1 MIQNNTEFYV
11 KNLSYSQLRT
21 FVTNTWEWQNS
32 KLLWIY
38 DNKVWV
44 AWTVWTILHKFVEKY
59 LRNWNIEDAINEA
72 YKCLYD
78 WADWNTYLID
88 IDTFRSIWWVEKDW
102 SILPRTEKLSLEEVK
117 ENWKTKIVDFWKTWS
132 NEKILKDVKSWIEAF
147 LSEQVDYWQ
156 LIAVE
161 KQMEYEATDIIWWN
175 IQVRSPIP
183 FTAISDEIC
192 RTTSVKNLMVDWELQ
207 TLDPW
212 VLFIED
218 TKFKATHSEMSEEDP
233 KYIFQAFF
241 NYYCVRAEYWEE
253 PKFMIFRE
261 IKTSKNKDWSSQH
274 QTITIPFF
282 WESFELYK
290 VFFWRYVTETF
301 ERIKLIQDR
310 DFIFNV
316 FDFIN
321 WSKEWEKQKAYYSW
335 VWIGQLQNK
344 IAMTQ
349 RNKNWNNT
357 PVMWDRTPL
366 EKHSKKV
373 NWKIELED
381 LNTTENRIRVAF
393 QNFGVLV
400 KFEKKVDWYSYDQY
414 LFTPSRWITMSRIK
428 ALVPEIIQALEVE
441 KGLRI
446 EAPVL
451 WTKFIWVEIPRQ
463 DRNFACLND
472 FKHKKDKNKPL
483 LPIWT
488 SINLW
493 VESID
498 LSDPDTSH
506 IIVAW
511 QSWSWKSEF
520 LKTAIHSLKPHWE
533 ITIIDPKRVWLI
545 KMKKYADMYITEIEH
560 IALYLR
566 WIVSF
571 MEANYV
577 SLENMDL
584 ESIYEYK
591 EKFPKWDKF
600 KDHFIFIDELATISS
615 AVQQIETEDKRW
627 NTKVE
632 DYNIGQEIMWYIAK
646 IANLWR
652 AVWYHLIMA
661 TQRPSIKVIP
671 WDIKANISC
680 RVCFALA
687 TETDSKVVIDECWA
701 EELLG
706 KWDMLFMNRWIK
718 RLQWFYI

>member
-1 MIQNNTEFYV
+1 MNNTDFYI

-38 DNKVWV
+38 DNTVWV
-44 AWTVWTILHKFVEKY
+44 AWAVWTILHKFVEKY
-59 LRNWNIEDAINEA
+59 LKNWNIEDAINEA

-78 WADWNTYLID
+78 GEDWNTYLID
-88 IDTFRSIWWVEKDW
+88 VDEVTSEDKLDNIKQHW
-102 SILPRTEKLSLEEVK
+102 RTKV
-117 ENWKTKIVDFWKTWS
+117 VDFWKTWS

-147 LSEQVDYWQ
+147 LSEQVDYWK

-161 KQMEYEATDIIWWN
+161 KQMEYEANDILWWN
-175 IQVRSPIP
+175 IKVESPIP

-207 TLDPW
+207 TLEPW

-218 TKFKATHSEMSEEDP
+218 TKFKSMHSAMSEEDP

-241 NYYCVRAEYWEE
+241 NFYCARAEYWEE

-290 VFFWRYVTETF
+290 VFFWRYITETF

-310 DFIFNV
+310 DFIFNI
-316 FDFIN
+316 FDLFN
-321 WSKEWEKQKAYYSW
+321 GSKEWDKQKAYYLW
-335 VWIGQLQNK
+335 VWVGQLQNK

-349 RNKNWNNT
+349 KNKIWNNT

-373 NWKIELED
+373 KWDISLED
-381 LNTTENRIRVAF
+381 LNSIENKIRVTF
-393 QNFGVLV
+393 QNFWFLV

-414 LFTPSRWITMSRIK
+414 LFSTSRWTRIK
-428 ALVPEIIQALEVE
+428 RIKELTLELNQSLELKKSV
-441 KGLRI
+441 RI
-446 EAPVL
+446 EL
-451 WTKFIWVEIPRQ
+451 NKWTKFIWIEIPR
-463 DRNFACLND
+463 DERRFANLNE
-472 FKHKKDKNKPL
+472 FKIKTKKNKPL

-488 SINLW
+488 SIIW
-493 VESID
+493 EVETID
-498 LSDPDTSH
+498 LSDADTSH
-506 IIVAW
+506 VIIAW

-520 LKTAIHSLKPHWE
+520 MKTAIHSLKSYWN
-533 ITIIDPKRVWLI
+533 IIIIDPKRVWLI
-545 KMKKYADMYITEIEH
+545 KVKKYADTYLTDIDS

-566 WIVSF
+566 WVVDF
-571 MEANYV
+571 MMWDYER
-577 SLENMDL
+577 LEKMWL

-591 EKFPKWDKF
+591 EKNPKW
-600 KDHFIFIDELATISS
+600 KDFQDNFIFIDELATLSS
-615 AVQQIETEDKRW
+615 AIQQIDTEDKKW
-627 NTKVE
+627 NPKVE
-632 DYNIGQEIMWYIAK
+632 DYNIWNEIMWYIAK

-680 RVCFALA
+680 RICFALA
-687 TETDSKVVIDECWA
+687 TETDSKVVIDEWWA
-701 EELLG
+701 EDLLG
-706 KWDMLFMNRWIK
+706 KWDMLFMNRWIE